1 MLHASNATNGTF
13 QFGLFCEEN
22 NWKLAMV
29 GTTSNMGRFAFMP
42 ALGMLSDR
50 YGRRFVLV
58 VGVLGSCS
66 FAMLRSFAT
75 NYSTF
80 LLLEFLEA
88 GIGAVSYSASFL
100 LAMEW
105 IGVKD
110 RVLLGTVMTA
120 TYPFGQIFLG
130 IVARQTHNFRTLLR
144 IIFAPG
150 FVMVLYVWIA
160 PESIRWLIVKGK
172 RERTLRTLKR
182 ASRVN
187 GVSLSPNTVSLLE
200 EKFLEHGDSSAN
212 NAASSGTKRE
222 NQLSEMFRNK
232 TLLIRFVVCACVW
245 MTNAFV
251 SYGISLTSISLE
263 GDIYIN
269 FIVIAIAGIPAMLIL
284 YILMETCGRR
294 WTQCSSLII
303 TGVCIIGSKL
313 LPPDFSIMSIALF
326 FIGKCFITVSF
337 SGLYVYTSELWPTNL
352 RHSIMSLCSTVGRI
366 GAMFAPLAP
375 LLVSRRTFRLDF
387 VIRLIRLF
395 AFILFSLESIF

>member
-1 MLHASNATNGTF
+1 
-13 QFGLFCEEN
+13 
-22 NWKLAMV
+22 MV
-29 GTTSNMGRFAFMP
+29 GTANNVGRFVFMP
-42 ALGMLSDR
+42 VMGMLSDR

-80 LLLEFLEA
+80 LLFEFLDA
-88 GIGAVSYSASFL
+88 GVGAVTYSASFL

-110 RVLLGTVMTA
+110 RVLLGTLVTA

-130 IVARQTHNFRTLLR
+130 IVARQTHDFRTLLR
-144 IIFAPG
+144 IIYAPG
-150 FVMVLYVWIA
+150 FLMLLYAWLA
-160 PESIRWLIVKGK
+160 PESIRWLIVNGK

-187 GVSLSPNTVSLLE
+187 GVSLSPNTVCLLE
-200 EKFLEHGDSSAN
+200 EKFLEHREA
-212 NAASSGTKRE
+212 AASHAASPGTKRE
-222 NQLSEMFRNK
+222 NHLSDIFRK
-232 TLLIRFVVCACVW
+232 KSLLIRFAVCAFAW

-251 SYGISLTSISLE
+251 SYGISLTSISLA

-269 FIVIAIAGIPAMLIL
+269 FIVIAIAGIPAMLIC

-294 WTQCSSLII
+294 WTQCSALII
-303 TGVCIIGSKL
+303 SGVCIVGSKL
-313 LPPDFSIMSIALF
+313 LPPDFSILSIALF

-337 SGLYVYTSELWPTNL
+337 TGLYVYTSELWPTNL

-375 LLVSRRTFRLDF
+375 LLVS
-387 VIRLIRLF
+387 
-395 AFILFSLESIF
+395 